1 VPIESV
7 TELPALT
14 AEERTHLLK
23 QVYKDTELPDK
34 PRNAIGFAKDIPEAE
49 MEGLLKARTPVTAE
63 TMRELALKRGLAVRD
78 ALVAKGLPSE
88 RLFLAA
94 PKVRPTGEGD
104 ATWTPQAQLTL
115 SVH

>member
-1 VPIESV
+1 M
-7 TELPALT
+7 
-14 AEERTHLLK
+14 K
-23 QVYKDTELPDK
+23 QVYKDTDIPNK

-49 MEGLLKARTPVTAE
+49 MEALLKARTPVTAE
-63 TMRELALKRGLAVRD
+63 SMRELALKRGVAVRD

-94 PKVRPTGEGD
+94 PKVRPSGEGD
-104 ATWTPQAQLTL
+104 VAWTPRALLTL